1 MNRLVSN
8 GRLALALAL
17 FALLVASPAGAQ
29 TVTTGAISGL
39 VTDESGGVLPGAN
52 IEAVHEPT
60 GTRYSAVTGTDG
72 RFSILNVRVGGPYAV
87 TVKMPSFKDQRYS
100 GLNVALGSELAV
112 NGSCRNST
120 FSFARFTDW

>member
-8 GRLALALAL
+8 GRLLLALAL

-60 GTRYSAVTGTDG
+60 GTR
-72 RFSILNVRVGGPYAV
+72 
-87 TVKMPSFKDQRYS
+87 
-100 GLNVALGSELAV
+100 
-112 NGSCRNST
+112 
-120 FSFARFTDW
+120 

>member
-39 VTDESGGVLPGAN
+39 VTDESGGVLPVDPG
-52 IEAVHEPT
+52 
-60 GTRYSAVTGTDG
+60 RSAE
-72 RFSILNVRVGGPYAV
+72 VR
-87 TVKMPSFKDQRYS
+87 PS
-100 GLNVALGSELAV
+100 
-112 NGSCRNST
+112 SCRNRVSHRST
-120 FSFARFTDW
+120 TPQNARIARATRARTAMERASADVLRQRMIAGRHHSANANEPVIQAVNSRSSAR